1 MTQYFGINKLTEKKY
16 NTEILNQEPEKN
28 KTNQLESLDIST
40 EMMKFNRND
49 RCGSP
54 FPTINS
60 STFIHMEKH
69 VIS

>member
-1 MTQYFGINKLTEKKY
+1 MTQYFGINKLTEKEY

-28 KTNQLESLDIST
+28 KKNQLESLDISI
-40 EMMKFNRND
+40 EMMKFNRNN

-54 FPTINS
+54 IPTINS
-60 STFIHMEKH
+60 STFIHKEKQ